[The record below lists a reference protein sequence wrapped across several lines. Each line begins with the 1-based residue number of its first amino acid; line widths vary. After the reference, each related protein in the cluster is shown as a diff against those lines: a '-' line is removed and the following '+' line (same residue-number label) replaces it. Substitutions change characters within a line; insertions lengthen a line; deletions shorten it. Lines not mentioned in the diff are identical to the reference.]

1 MMIEEQP
8 LEILDRASLP
18 ARATTLAKEGWRLVQ
33 VCCSFREQYEV
44 TYSFD
49 KAYRFL
55 SLRVAVPKADPTL
68 PSITES
74 YFGAFSYEN
83 EMQDLFGLKLT
94 GLKLNFNGNFYRLAK
109 KNPFLNDPTSVPA
122 CGVPMGVSVASPA
135 SPCAESEPAITPPA
149 KP

>member
-8 LEILDRASLP
+8 LETLDRAALP
-18 ARATTLAKEGWRLVQ
+18 ARVAALAKEGWRLVQ
-33 VCCSFREQYEV
+33 ICCSCRDAFEV

-49 KAYRFL
+49 RDDRFL
-55 SLRVAVPKADPTL
+55 NLRVAFPKADPAL
-68 PSITES
+68 PSVTAS

-109 KNPFLNDPTSVPA
+109 KNPFLDPATA
-122 CGVPMGVSVASPA
+122 CGAAGAPPA
-135 SPCAESEPAITPPA
+135 TAPA